1 MAIFLDFIQILCEVL
16 TVVII
21 LRAIL
26 SWFVTNPTN
35 RLVIILNWMTE
46 PILAPLRR
54 IIPRTGMV
62 DFTPLI
68 AIILL
73 QLIIFLLP

>member
-1 MAIFLDFIQILCEVL
+1 MAIFFDVIEILCEIL

-73 QLIIFLLP
+73 QLIIYLLP